1 MTTARWFCH
10 WNPNGTPRRLRLFC
24 FHYAGGGASF
34 YREWPGYCRQAFE
47 IIAVQLP
54 GREHRLQEKPYTDLN
69 TLLND
74 LVTAIIP
81 QLNQPFAFF
90 GHSLGATVAF
100 ELARLLESQGLRS
113 PQHLFV
119 SSRCPRTGA
128 HLEGLAALS
137 DVDLAREMQRQYG
150 GIPPTV
156 LMDEELLRLI
166 MPSLRGDIQLLEDYV
181 YQAGSILTCPVTAFG
196 GSEDLG
202 VRTEELQQWAA
213 ETQNSFRCEIFPGGH
228 FYLRDMPHLLAA
240 RIMALLASSR
250 SCPSSSQ
257 ESVHV

>member
-1 MTTARWFCH
+1 M
-10 WNPNGTPRRLRLFC
+10 FC

-34 YREWPGYCRQAFE
+34 YREWPRHCRQVFE

-74 LVTAIIP
+74 LVTAITP
-81 QLNQPFAFF
+81 TQSALCFF

-100 ELARLLESQGLRS
+100 ELARSLESQGLRG

-119 SSRCPRTGA
+119 LSRGARTGA
-128 HLEGLAALS
+128 DLDGLAALS
-137 DVDLAREMQRQYG
+137 DEDLAHEMQRQYG
-150 GIPPTV
+150 GIPATV
-156 LMDEELLRLI
+156 LMDKELLRLI
-166 MPSLRGDIQLLEDYV
+166 MPSLRGDIQLLEGYV
-181 YQAGSILTCPVTAFG
+181 YRPGSLLTCPITAFG
-196 GSEDLG
+196 GSEDLC
-202 VRTEELQQWAA
+202 VRSRELQQWAA

-228 FYLRDMPHLLAA
+228 FYLRDVPHLVAA

-250 SCPSSSQ
+250 SRPSSSQ
-257 ESVHV
+257 NPAFVKGKNSFEAQCHRGL